1 MISTKGISTKGT
13 KTRARGKATP
23 TVHRKPARSAAKQPA
38 EARRPLSYSP
48 TDEDITPDVMEFIEA
63 INLYKREHNRPFP
76 TWSEVLKILKGMG
89 YRRG

>member
-1 MISTKGISTKGT
+1 MITS
-13 KTRARGKATP
+13 KAKSR
-23 TVHRKPARSAAKQPA
+23 HRRPKPARPKSKGAPRSPAVRQPA
-38 EARRPLSYSP
+38 QKLPLSYSP

-89 YRRG
+89 YRR